1 MSSPAVAVVGTD
13 ATMVYDAVH
22 NVVAT
27 ALGDLDPS
35 FALQDFTAKDVTT
48 IGGESILPRV
58 MEALN
63 TPPFLVDRRVVVVRD
78 AHLLLADEV
87 ADLVDWMG
95 SPSPATVLVL
105 CVVGTKANK
114 LVKAA
119 AEVVEVNVGSRPA
132 DRVSFVE
139 AKLAQYRV
147 STDRATAQQITEQVG
162 DDVARVD
169 ALARTL
175 HAIYGTAPLN
185 FHQVEPYLGDAGDVP
200 EWDLTDAIDA
210 GDATKAIVTARR
222 MLDSKGRAGL
232 QIINILQRHYL
243 RMARLEGSGARG
255 DDDAAAL
262 LGINRYPAG
271 KALRV
276 SQRLG
281 AERISEAVHMITRA
295 DIDLKGG
302 VSFGGK
308 DLNTDLDVTDLTVV
322 EVLVARLARMTQGA
336 RRR

>member
-1 MSSPAVAVVGTD
+1 MGAAVLCVVGTD

-22 NVVAT
+22 NVVQN
-27 ALGDLDPS
+27 ALGELDPN
-35 FALQDFTAKDVTT
+35 FALQDFTAKDVTSAS
-48 IGGESILPRV
+48 GESVLPRV
-58 MEALN
+58 IEALN
-63 TPPFLVDRRVVVVRD
+63 TPAFLVDRRVVVVRD

-87 ADLVDWMG
+87 ATLIEWMKD
-95 SPSPATVLVL
+95 PAPATVLIV
-105 CVVGTKANK
+105 CVVGAKSHK

-119 AEVVEVNVGSRPA
+119 GDVVEVNVGSRPA

-139 AKLAQYRV
+139 AKLTEYRV
-147 STDRATAQQITEQVG
+147 NVDRPTAQRVAEQVG

-175 HAIYGTAPLN
+175 QTIYGSSPLS
-185 FHQVEPYLGDAGDVP
+185 FSHIEPYLGDAGDVP
-200 EWDLTDAIDA
+200 EWDLTDAVDT

-232 QIINILQRHYL
+232 QIVNILQRHYL
-243 RMARLEGSGARG
+243 RMARLEGSGVHG
-255 DDDAAAL
+255 EDEAAAL

-276 SQRLG
+276 AQRLG
-281 AERISEAVHMITRA
+281 AERIAEAVHMITRA

-302 VSFGGK
+302 VSYGGK
-308 DLNTDLDVTDLTVV
+308 DLNTDLDVTDVTVV
-322 EVLVARLARMTQGA
+322 EVLVARLAKMTQSA